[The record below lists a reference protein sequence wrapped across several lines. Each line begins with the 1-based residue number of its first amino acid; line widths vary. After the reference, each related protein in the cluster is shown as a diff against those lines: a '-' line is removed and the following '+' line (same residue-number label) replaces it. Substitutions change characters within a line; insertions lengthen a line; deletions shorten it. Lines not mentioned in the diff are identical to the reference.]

1 MALFNHRPLWA
12 LVAAAPVMAVI
23 STSTYAQTWKI
34 NLRDADL
41 TAFINEVADITG
53 KNFAVDP
60 RVRGNVTVISNK
72 PLTRDEVYDLFLGV
86 LNVNGVVA
94 IPSGNTIK
102 LVPDSNVKNAGL
114 PYDMRNRA
122 RGDQVV
128 TRVIWVENTN
138 PNDLIPALRPLMPQ
152 FASLAAV
159 PGTNALIVSDRAAN
173 IAQLE
178 TIIRN
183 LDGTGQNDVE
193 AITLQNSQAEEM
205 VGLLE
210 SISSTGAS
218 KDVTGSR
225 VRIIADARTNRILIK
240 GDTGT
245 RKRIRNMIETLD
257 VPSADRLGGLKVFR
271 LKYASA
277 KSLAEILQGLV
288 SGQAVNS
295 SQSKT
300 GSGSGSSSST
310 GLNSLIGG
318 SASQSN
324 TTGSN
329 NATSGSSINL
339 NSSNNSNN
347 QNSITS
353 FNNNGVSIIADSA
366 QNALVVKAEPQLM
379 REIESAIQQL
389 DIRREQVLIEAAII
403 EVSGDDADQLGIQW
417 ALGDLSSGI
426 GLISFSNVGASLA
439 SIAAGYLSNGST
451 GAASAIASGSNG
463 GNGATL
469 ALGNFSNSRKAY
481 GALIQALKTN
491 TKSNLLSTPSIV
503 TMDNEEAYIVVGQNV
518 PFVTGSVSTTST
530 GVANPYTTV
539 ERKDVGV
546 TLKVI
551 PHIGENGTVR
561 LEVEQEVSA
570 VQDKGQATDLIT
582 SKRAIKTSVLAE
594 HGQTVVLGGLISD
607 NRTLSRQGLPGLS
620 SIPYVGRL
628 FRADSNS
635 NEKRNLLVFIHP
647 TIVGDANDVRRISQQ
662 RYNQLY
668 SLQLSM
674 DKNGNFA
681 KLPENLE
688 QLYQQPAA
696 PVAAVPSTSYQQV
709 PVTTVTTPVATVRP
723 SSPVVRKG
731 TSYALP
737 VQPTVKTQSLS
748 EPEVERTKN
757 TVTTT
762 TLRPVS

>member
-152 FASLAAV
+152 FASLASV

-300 GSGSGSSSST
+300 GSNSGSSSST

-339 NSSNNSNN
+339 NSGNNANN

-518 PFVTGSVSTTST
+518 PFVTGSVSTNST